1 MGVLHNAASWSR
13 PGDATLTAAILDCL
27 AMHAIRTDI
36 DGPSYR
42 QHIAGRRAADRAAAL
57 CAALSPLVSVGT
69 SAPRTPDASDLP
81 GDARTALA

>member
-42 QHIAGRRAADRAAAL
+42 QHIAGAAPPR
-57 CAALSPLVSVGT
+57 
-69 SAPRTPDASDLP
+69 SAPPYRPW
-81 GDARTALA
+81 